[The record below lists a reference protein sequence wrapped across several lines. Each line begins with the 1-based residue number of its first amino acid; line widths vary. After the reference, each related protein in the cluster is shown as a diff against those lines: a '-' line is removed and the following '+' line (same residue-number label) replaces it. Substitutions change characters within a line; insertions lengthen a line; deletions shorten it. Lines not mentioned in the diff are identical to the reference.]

1 MSSPADLP
9 ASDWPYPISI
19 QRLRAHAQAQGFAV
33 TPAGSNG
40 LRGVWGAYPFD
51 LAIRVG
57 EVSVL
62 QVRGSFAHPI
72 APAREADLVSF
83 ANDWHREHIWP
94 TVFWSSDSQ
103 DRLAVRTLFVA
114 DFSGGATDEQF
125 AEAVSLGLATSGQ
138 CLRALAA
145 AFGP

>member
-19 QRLRAHAQAQGFAV
+19 GRLRAFAQAQGFAV
-33 TPAGSNG
+33 TPVGRNG
-40 LRGVWGAYPFD
+40 LRGVWGAYPFE

-72 APAREADLVSF
+72 TAARESDLIGF

-94 TVFWSSDSQ
+94 TVFWSSDAE
-103 DRLAVRTLFVA
+103 DRLTVRTLYVA

-125 AEAVSLGLATSGQ
+125 AEAVNLGLATSGQ
-138 CLRALAA
+138 CLRALTA
-145 AFGP
+145 AFGS